1 MNNIKLMSLLA
12 IVTFILGACEA
23 SMPSKQGTGA
33 VLGGVAGGIAGSQ
46 IGSGMGRDAAM
57 VVGTLLGAALGGA
70 VGSSM
75 DTTDRLNAAQALS
88 TNQQLSWNNEDT
100 GAKYTITP
108 QSTYTNTQGEECRDF
123 MTTVVVDGNEE
134 EIDGTACKQADG
146 TWKSK

>member
-1 MNNIKLMSLLA
+1 MKNMKLMSLVA
-12 IVTFILGACEA
+12 ITTLFLGACNA
-23 SMPSKQGTGA
+23 SMPSKQNTGA

-46 IGSGMGRDAAM
+46 VGSGVGRDAAM

-88 TNQQLSWNNEDT
+88 TGKQLSWNNPDT
-100 GAKYTITP
+100 GAEYTVTP

-123 MTTVVVDGNEE
+123 VTTVTVNGEDKEVESS
-134 EIDGTACKQADG
+134 ACQKADG
-146 TWKSK
+146 TWQSE